1 MSTWSVKTR
10 PGPSRHGSDARVYGH
25 RITAISQ
32 MSTPPLPTPV
42 AQRVPWSWN
51 CMQVV
56 LVNTGNADK
65 SLDRK
70 VRVRAV
76 WYVLLAALEDVETQ
90 RRGFCFVVTL
100 KTAKITQVR

>member
-1 MSTWSVKTR
+1 
-10 PGPSRHGSDARVYGH
+10 
-25 RITAISQ
+25 
-32 MSTPPLPTPV
+32 
-42 AQRVPWSWN
+42 
-51 CMQVV
+51 MQVV